1 MIDIRRDLTLITF
14 GMWSSVL
21 VIWLAML
28 RYDDQTATRFAIYGT
43 MLYFL
48 LCFVICLVISTV
60 DYFQNHPDIPNTKE
74 VKS

>member
-1 MIDIRRDLTLITF
+1 MTPIRDLTLITF

-48 LCFVICLVISTV
+48 VCFIVCLVALV
-60 DYFQNHPDIPNTKE
+60 VVYGNKYQEKGDLP
-74 VKS
+74 